1 MRSVWSLYVRA
12 DLFLRVDRASER
24 VVARDGTAMSICNEC
39 EIIRIGYVPIMRIA
53 VRRMDA
59 AIKPPPMAGVV
70 SRSLGMPIRD
80 VRARNA
86 M

>member
-1 MRSVWSLYVRA
+1 
-12 DLFLRVDRASER
+12 
-24 VVARDGTAMSICNEC
+24 MSICNEC

-59 AIKPPPMAGVV
+59 AIKPPPMAGVL